1 MAFKVVSG
9 VLWIHRRDCFYCG
22 VVEVQKQKKK
32 NKNKHLRMTF
42 QLNRD
47 LRHLKLD

>member
-1 MAFKVVSG
+1 MSFKVVSG

-32 NKNKHLRMTF
+32 KQKQTLKN
-42 QLNRD
+42 D
-47 LRHLKLD
+47 LSVE